1 MTTDSTNSAGAERCG
16 TGYDESGSKTRST
29 RDDLSIQIQEK
40 TGLSRDKVIEVV
52 TIVTDFMKERLPV
65 DVIESVSEY
74 LGDAGGK
81 TVTIVGSA
89 TDMATGA
96 ARSAAGVAGD
106 ATNKATGTAS
116 AVFSKATEPFAGA
129 VDPDDID
136 S

>member
-1 MTTDSTNSAGAERCG
+1 M
-16 TGYDESGSKTRST
+16 
-29 RDDLSIQIQEK
+29 DDLILEIQEK
-40 TGLSRDKVIEVV
+40 TNLSRDKVIEVV
-52 TIVTDFMKERLPV
+52 TIVTEFMKERLPT
-65 DVIESVSEY
+65 DVIETVSEY

-81 TVTIVGSA
+81 TATAVGSA

-116 AVFSKATEPFAGA
+116 AVFSKATESFAGA
-129 VDPDDID
+129 VDPDDIA

>member
-1 MTTDSTNSAGAERCG
+1 MIDSTNSAGAEWYG
-16 TGYDESGSKTRST
+16 IGYDESLSKARST
-29 RDDLSIQIQEK
+29 MDDLIIQIQEK

-96 ARSAAGVAGD
+96 ARSAADVAGD
-106 ATNKATGTAS
+106 ATNKAVGTAS
-116 AVFSKATEPFAGA
+116 AVFSKATESLGGA
-129 VDPDDID
+129 VDPDDIE